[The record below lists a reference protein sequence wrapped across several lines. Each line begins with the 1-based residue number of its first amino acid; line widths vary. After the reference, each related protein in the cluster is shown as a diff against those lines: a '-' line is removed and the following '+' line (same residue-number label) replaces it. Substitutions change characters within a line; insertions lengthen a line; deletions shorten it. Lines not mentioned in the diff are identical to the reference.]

1 MIEYLYAYGNE
12 DYKYTGE
19 DPGEYV
25 VDSLQLDVEE
35 LPDVEKF
42 LITLD
47 HGYDLVKFDNYIP
60 DSNVSFFAGIYKD
73 ETTEKYIII
82 SEHKEN
88 DYRYYLFDAS
98 LSYNTE
104 ESLPPTIISTSANWS
119 ENDPLKPGF
128 ISNRTGAYDVEDEKT
143 ITKMGRELDTS
154 GWYPNFTKDSDS
166 APIDFWYEKRIDGTY
181 LKEELKH
188 AAYMKVSPLDGEEMT
203 LPFTAYL
210 EGAAEMMGLEG
221 DLLAFGGN
229 NELIQQLAGEDFPI
243 HIKPEDERPYMVGFL
258 FTGIPLEE
266 DNMQMGTI
274 MFLDEEIGGYLNIIS
289 FDEYTNYTI
298 SYDYAAPVALPQK
311 YVPNADWAQYE
322 ESGEG
327 YIKNKIGGYKTLQ
340 EVDPIIVEFDD
351 REGHTI
357 EEVMAQ
363 YPDFIGT
370 NHNFKQEFIDATEI
384 KVLQSTGYEYSIYRQ
399 PGVFN
404 YMGYKAVVFGYN
416 ENLFGNMRP
425 IIDQLPIKTKTDWMI
440 MIFGGEPL
448 ATSSII
454 RAAYYDDYEEEE
466 VEDIFYDG
474 DTITYVTALPV
485 PYTQAY
491 VPNANWAQNDENGE
505 GYIKNRPGGYSTYA
519 PLTWTSTVNV
529 PSSMSGNPNVA
540 NSGSATEQSGFSEG
554 FKEGTKVELK
564 VGNRIFPQTTIKQI
578 PSGLM
583 FGNNVA
589 RGGDDTGEPYAV
601 YYNSIGIPQSVYVQY
616 ISNSGDSS
624 WITEGAEIIIT
635 IATEVPHKIPD
646 KYINL
651 ANSDWA
657 EENPSNWSY
666 IKNKPGMYSIGK
678 SKTYITACG
687 NPIDSSTERV
697 SHKGY
702 NSMEE
707 GFKELYVSGNQIQMV
722 VGDKEFAKT
731 TIKEDLNGN
740 LGFGNQVYAG
750 GTDTGEPYYAYI
762 ESSDPY
768 STPDLKVYYIGGK
781 DNSWI
786 YAGAL
791 IQITVG
797 NEEAHKIPNK
807 YIPTADWKQSNLL
820 QDGYIKNKPGMYST
834 YEESELITPIISQ
847 ITDTTKIINQQSN
860 TSFDMNFHQFFIPGT
875 KVRVKIGDEV
885 QFETTVKESTNGK
898 YMIGNDVAVGG
909 EDNGESYAFYF
920 DSSFS
925 SNCALYGIAGKDTS
939 WLKTRTYFR
948 LETVKE
954 IPHLVPDKYLAS
966 NTPTAG
972 QVLTS
977 DGNGGKTWADPSL
990 NGAVKII
997 ATTSGTQPSLNI
1009 AQGGPDVTGA
1019 ASANIGNGN
1028 TVSGGQ
1034 SLAVGTGLTAS
1045 GQASL
1050 AVGGGSRATG
1060 SYCLAAG
1067 SGVQANA
1074 WGAVAFGGGSQA
1086 NAEKSLAAGD
1096 QAFTNGAHS
1105 VALGSNVF
1113 ANGTGSVAIGNGI
1126 VASADNQIAIGN
1138 YNIEDEDGE
1147 YAVIV
1152 GNGSNGSRSTAL
1164 TVDWNG
1170 NVESAGN
1177 LKIRYNNNELDVG
1190 KAINYIEI
1198 QLTHDQMYGYASDG
1212 KFQITSAQLAQF
1224 NYDNPAEKIIFHGTI
1239 DNFIVMPVLYLEN
1252 KALAGDKILSYGSVG
1267 TGGSILMPEFNSNNC
1282 YITFNSAGTAAVDGW
1297 YTCASYLG
1305 CPPYP
1310 SENGT
1315 FILQCVQN
1323 GTNRTLSWVPKT

>member
-25 VDSLQLDVEE
+25 VEGLQLDVEE

-42 LITLD
+42 LINFPTD
-47 HGYDLVKFDNYIP
+47 GYSLVKFDKYIP
-60 DSNVSFFAGIYKD
+60 DSSVSFFTGIYWY
-73 ETTEKYIII
+73 EGIHGYIII

-88 DYRYYLFDAS
+88 DYRYELDNAS
-98 LSYNTE
+98 LSYVTE
-104 ESLPPTIISTSANWS
+104 ESLPPTIISTAANWS

-143 ITKMGRELDTS
+143 ITKMGRELNTS
-154 GWYPNFTKDSDS
+154 GWYPNFTKDSDR

-188 AAYMKVSPLDGEEMT
+188 AAYMKVSPLDGEEMI

-210 EGAAEMMGLEG
+210 EGAAEMIGLEG
-221 DLLAFGGN
+221 DLLGFGGN

-274 MFLDEEIGGYLNIIS
+274 MFLDEENGGYLNIIS

-298 SYDYAAPVALPQK
+298 SYECAAPVALPQK

-370 NHNFKQEFIDATEI
+370 NYNFKQEFIDATEI
-384 KVLQSTGYEYSIYRQ
+384 KVLESTGYEYSIYRQ

-425 IIDQLPIKTKTDWMI
+425 IIDQLPIKTRTDCMI
-440 MIFGGEPL
+440 IIFGGEPL

-474 DTITYVTALPV
+474 DTITYVTPLPV

-491 VPNANWAQNDENGE
+491 VPNANWAQNDPEGE
-505 GYIKNRPGGYSTYA
+505 GYIKNRPGGYDYTLENELLYQNHVVYPASLDNNPQIISGVATDVTAGPY
-519 PLTWTSTVNV
+519 LDTLFV
-529 PSSMSGNPNVA
+529 PGNEIRLIIGNTDFGV
-540 NSGSATEQSGFSEG
+540 
-554 FKEGTKVELK
+554 KEVKQFPGGGTNLY
-564 VGNRIFPQTTIKQI
+564 I
-578 PSGLM
+578 
-583 FGNNVA
+583 GNNKA
-589 RGGDDTGEPYAV
+589 RGGEDTGESYVV
-601 YYNSIGIPQSVYVQY
+601 YYNAPGFPDSMQIQY
-616 ISNSGDSS
+616 ISGKSSS
-624 WITEGAEIIIT
+624 WLVDGANIEIRAVTPLNLNKKIQQKYLPNADWNQYNPNEEGFII
-635 IATEVPHKIPD
+635 
-646 KYINL
+646 
-651 ANSDWA
+651 
-657 EENPSNWSY
+657 
-666 IKNKPGMYSIGK
+666 NKVGMYSEHIISKLTGK
-678 SKTYITACG
+678 VIYPPDENRIIAKEIELEDNFSDAFVEGAKCKLEFGGLTWPNVIIKRSINNSLVCG
-687 NPIDSSTERV
+687 NDIV
-697 SHKGY
+697 K
-702 NSMEE
+702 
-707 GFKELYVSGNQIQMV
+707 
-722 VGDKEFAKT
+722 
-731 TIKEDLNGN
+731 
-740 LGFGNQVYAG
+740 G
-750 GTDTGEPYYAYI
+750 GTDTYERFA
-762 ESSDPY
+762 
-768 STPDLKVYYIGGK
+768 VYYEDGEVTIYSPQEHPQQMADGAK
-781 DNSWI
+781 ITIHVDNEVI
-786 YAGAL
+786 Y
-791 IQITVG
+791 
-797 NEEAHKIPNK
+797 P
-807 YIPTADWKQSNLL
+807 
-820 QDGYIKNKPGMYST
+820 
-834 YEESELITPIISQ
+834 
-847 ITDTTKIINQQSN
+847 
-860 TSFDMNFHQFFIPGT
+860 
-875 KVRVKIGDEV
+875 
-885 QFETTVKESTNGK
+885 
-898 YMIGNDVAVGG
+898 
-909 EDNGESYAFYF
+909 
-920 DSSFS
+920 
-925 SNCALYGIAGKDTS
+925 
-939 WLKTRTYFR
+939 
-948 LETVKE
+948 
-954 IPHLVPDKYLAS
+954 VPDKYLAS

-990 NGAVKII
+990 NGAVKITT
-997 ATTSGTQPSLNI
+997 TTSGTQPSLNI

-1028 TVSGGQ
+1028 TVSGEQ

-1113 ANGTGSVAIGNGI
+1113 ANGTGSVAIGNGAR
-1126 VASADNQIAIGN
+1126 ASADGQIAIGN
-1138 YNIEDEDGE
+1138 YNTEDEDGE

-1152 GNGSNGSRSTAL
+1152 GNGSNGSRSNAL

-1177 LKIRYNNNELDVG
+1177 LKIHYNNNELDVG